1 MIAGAIDFGGT
12 KLMVGLVDDAGHVL
26 VSETVPTPRQSGPH
40 GVADAAVAMLG
51 AMLSSRN
58 LAWRD
63 LAGVGSTVPA
73 LADAAKGVMVYA
85 PAHGWRDVPFAAMLE
100 ARTGLTARI
109 ANDVN
114 ACAIAE
120 RRFGKARG
128 ASDFAWV
135 TVSTGIG
142 GGLMLNGEVF
152 EGQRGL
158 AGEVGQIVVE
168 ENGARVGGPAGSLE
182 ATAAGPAIARRA
194 REAGLNVQNAME
206 VATLARDGDA
216 VARKVM
222 SDTGMFLARGLATL
236 VNLLDLDLIVL
247 GGGVIR
253 SLDLL
258 EPTLS
263 KTLRER
269 IVMPDERPLRLEV
282 TALGYEAGLIGAA
295 TLILEP
301 HLKLRD
307 SERVNSTSEEL

>member
-12 KLMVGLVDDAGHVL
+12 KLMVGLVDDAGQVL
-26 VSETVPTPRQSGPH
+26 TVETVPTPRQSGPH
-40 GVADAAVAMLG
+40 GIADAAVAMLG
-51 AMLSSRN
+51 AQLEQRG
-58 LAWRD
+58 LQWRD

-73 LADAAKGVMVYA
+73 LADASKGLMVYA

-100 ARTGLTARI
+100 ARTGLRAKI

-114 ACAIAE
+114 ACALAE
-120 RRFGKARG
+120 QRFGKAKG
-128 ASDFAWV
+128 VNDFAWV

-152 EGQRGL
+152 EGKRGL
-158 AGEVGQIVVE
+158 AGEVGQVVVDE
-168 ENGARVGGPAGSLE
+168 GGARVGGPAGSLE

-194 REAGLNVQNAME
+194 REAGLEVTNALE
-206 VATLARDGDA
+206 VAALARDGDA

-222 SDTGMFLARGLATL
+222 SDTGMYLARGLATL

-263 KTLRER
+263 KTLQER
-269 IVMPDERPLRLEV
+269 IVMPEERPLRLEV

-295 TLILEP
+295 TLIL
-301 HLKLRD
+301 RD
-307 SERVNSTSEEL
+307 HAPVRAPTLGDA